1 MVSITLDPSAG
12 THVLGSNFGK
22 LETTYRDRLGDNFC
36 HSVAGTL
43 RYTGH
48 WLLLQCDDEIAR
60 YYASLVQR
68 RFGIKLHWKSQWGAH
83 VSVIRGEQLLKNQE
97 RWGYH
102 EGDTV
107 KIKYTHDVY
116 TNGQHWWLNVE
127 CDKLSK
133 VRGFYGFG
141 TRKKWFHLTIGRL

>member
-1 MVSITLDPSAG
+1 MELMLDPSAG

-22 LETTYRDRLGDNFC
+22 LLTTYRDREGDNFC
-36 HSVAGTL
+36 HATAGIL

-60 YYASLVQR
+60 YYAAEVQR
-68 RFGIKLHWKSQWGAH
+68 RLGIKLHYKSQWGAH
-83 VSVIRGEQLLKNQE
+83 VSVIRGEKLLKNE
-97 RWGYH
+97 TKWGWH
-102 EGDTV
+102 EGKEV
-107 KIKYTHDVY
+107 RIKYTHDIY

-127 CDKLSK
+127 CDALAK

-141 TRKKWFHLTIGRL
+141 TKKRWFHLTIGRL